1 MNSTEQQLKMLESI
15 PSSALKEVT
24 GQTDLFG
31 EVENVTEY
39 STTEAIPEELI
50 NSNRIDGSTTRPQ
63 EQSQQQPNYGNIQG
77 DTTFNPSNFISPA
90 LAVQMID
97 TVFPMLAVVS
107 IGFAGYEV
115 NPKSLKMTAG
125 ERKIMEEPTGEF
137 LNTLNIKMSPLEK
150 FLVCLAG
157 IYSSKALE
165 IVANGEYQKKG
176 AKKKTANMLDKDFD
190 NEASE
195 QPKKPKGRPRRL

>member
-1 MNSTEQQLKMLESI
+1 MQSTEQQLKMLESI

-63 EQSQQQPNYGNIQG
+63 EQGQPLPNYGNVQQEG
-77 DTTFNPSNFISPA
+77 NFKPVDFISPA

-97 TVFPMLAVVS
+97 TVFPMLAVVV

-115 NPKSLKMTAG
+115 SPKSLKMTAG
-125 ERKIMEEPTGEF
+125 ERKIMEEPTEEF
-137 LNTLNIKMSPLEK
+137 LATLNIKMSPLEK

-165 IVANGEYQKKG
+165 IVSNGDFQKKG
-176 AKKKTANMLDKDFD
+176 GKKKTANMLDKDFSE
-190 NEASE
+190 EATE
-195 QPKKPKGRPRRL
+195 TIKKPRGRRRL

>member
-1 MNSTEQQLKMLESI
+1 MLESI

-63 EQSQQQPNYGNIQG
+63 EQGQPLPNYGNVQQEG
-77 DTTFNPSNFISPA
+77 NFKPNDFISPA

-97 TVFPMLAVVS
+97 TVFPMLAVVV

-115 NPKSLKMTAG
+115 SPKSLKMTAG
-125 ERKIMEEPTGEF
+125 ERKIMEEPTADF
-137 LNTLNIKMSPLEK
+137 LGTLNIKMSPLEK

-165 IVANGEYQKKG
+165 IVSNGDFQKKAG
-176 AKKKTANMLDKDFD
+176 KKKTANMLDKEFD
-190 NEASE
+190 PEAVE
-195 QPKKPKGRPRRL
+195 TIKKPRGRRRL